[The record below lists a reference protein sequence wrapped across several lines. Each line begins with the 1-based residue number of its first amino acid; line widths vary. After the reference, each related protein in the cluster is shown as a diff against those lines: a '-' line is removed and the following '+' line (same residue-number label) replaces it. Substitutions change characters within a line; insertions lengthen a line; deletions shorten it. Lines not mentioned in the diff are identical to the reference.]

1 MLKYREV
8 ALKQYSNYETLA
20 AIALF
25 IIVAIAKANT
35 INMPYY
41 WDELGAYISPTHWLA
56 NGSLL
61 KSLPGFHPP
70 HMFFGHPFASYLT
83 LATLFKIFGESI
95 FVSHVFI
102 LLVSYFG
109 ILYTYL
115 LGKYLQNRSV
125 GIIAALLL
133 FCSPLYFAQSGM
145 VNGDVMIFTLGVITI
160 YYFLKSNYILYLI
173 SGTLLVLTKESSAA
187 IIVAILIYLYI
198 ESDRRRELLKVFVM
212 YSIPLLFLL
221 SFFIM
226 QKLTTG
232 MMLPNPYF
240 DNHNLFQLNITDILS
255 KLKLVLGWTFIEQH
269 RFILLIILCV
279 NIIVNR
285 RRAYKKEYLLFMIV
299 IIFFVAAFTGI
310 FFLPRYIIPILPYF
324 YIMSASSIVMLFA
337 YKRIYILVTIITMIT
352 FIVILHGHDEGSG
365 SHENDMQYTDVVL
378 THKDACNYI
387 EKNFPSKKVLTSWPL
402 TPELRKPFLGYVQKS
417 VVATE
422 NINEQFDIV
431 VYSKQSNF
439 EQYKIQNLLKEKI
452 KTKKM
457 ILIKAFAR
465 NGKLVEIYMHQDN
478 ALRSNL
484 TLTIDGDFK

>member
-1 MLKYREV
+1 MLNYCKV
-8 ALKQYSNYETLA
+8 ALKQYSNYETLL

-25 IIVAIAKANT
+25 IIVAIAKANI

-56 NGSLL
+56 NDSLL
-61 KSLPGFHPP
+61 KALPGFHPP
-70 HMFFGHPFASYLT
+70 YMFFGHPFASYLT
-83 LATLFKIFGESI
+83 LATLYKIFGESI

-102 LLVSYFG
+102 ILVSYFG

-145 VNGDVMIFTLGVITI
+145 VNGDVIISTLGAITI
-160 YYFLKSNYILYLI
+160 YYFLKKNYRLYLI
-173 SGTLLVLTKESSAA
+173 SGILLVLTKESSAA

-198 ESDRRRELLKVFVM
+198 ESNERRELLKVLLM

-221 SFFIM
+221 IFFAI

-232 MMLPNPYF
+232 MLLPNPYF
-240 DNHNLFQLNITDILS
+240 NNNSFIQLNIIDILS
-255 KLKLVLGWTFIEQH
+255 KLKLVSEWTFIAQY
-269 RFILLIILCV
+269 RYILLIILCV

-285 RRAYKKEYLLFMIV
+285 RRAYKKQYLLFMIV

-337 YKRIYILVTIITMIT
+337 YKKIYILVTIITMIT
-352 FIVILHGHDEGSG
+352 FIGILHGHDDWSG

-387 EKNFPSKKVLTSWPL
+387 EDNFPSKRVLTSWPL
-402 TPELRKPFLGYVQKS
+402 TTELREPFLGYVKNA
-417 VVATE
+417 VVAIE
-422 NINEQFDIV
+422 NINEKYDIV
-431 VYSKQSNF
+431 VYSKQSNS
-439 EQYKIQNLLKEKI
+439 EQYKIEKIVKDNI
-452 KTKKM
+452 KTKEM
-457 ILIKAFAR
+457 ILINAFAR

-478 ALRSNL
+478 ALR
-484 TLTIDGDFK
+484 